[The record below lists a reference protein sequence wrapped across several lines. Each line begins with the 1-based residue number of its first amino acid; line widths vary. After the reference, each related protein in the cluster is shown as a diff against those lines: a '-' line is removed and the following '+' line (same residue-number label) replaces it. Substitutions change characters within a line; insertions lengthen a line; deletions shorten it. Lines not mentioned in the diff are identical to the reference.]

1 MAHAGRQLRVIVVG
15 AGEVAEA
22 HWLPGAA
29 DLHARVDVIDL
40 DRDRAR
46 SLAESS
52 GAAVGHAASLADA
65 APAAEDIV
73 VVATPPGSH
82 GAVVRE
88 ALAAGARRI
97 LVEKPPFASS
107 EDLEATAH
115 ALSEHRTAVGVAF
128 IRRLWGPVITGRR
141 LYPLWLER
149 FGALE
154 RVRVT
159 EGRPYAWQS
168 RAAAQQGIAGLSDML
183 LDELPH
189 PLDAL
194 FRITGWSGAPTGS
207 VSRAQLDPLDV
218 DAQLDLTLDGV
229 PIALQILGSRTAVLP
244 NALDLGFERGSVTIE
259 MSPGGGIIVR
269 PSEGE
274 RTLIRCDD
282 GLSDVEPMVAAMLRS
297 LAEQPLSD
305 AAEDLEAWRG
315 PMGVIELLKEDA
327 WAV

>member
-1 MAHAGRQLRVIVVG
+1 MAV
-15 AGEVAEA
+15 
-22 HWLPGAA
+22 
-29 DLHARVDVIDL
+29 
-40 DRDRAR
+40 
-46 SLAESS
+46 
-52 GAAVGHAASLADA
+52 
-65 APAAEDIV
+65 
-73 VVATPPGSH
+73 
-82 GAVVRE
+82 
-88 ALAAGARRI
+88 
-97 LVEKPPFASS
+97 
-107 EDLEATAH
+107 
-115 ALSEHRTAVGVAF
+115 
-128 IRRLWGPVITGRR
+128 
-141 LYPLWLER
+141 
-149 FGALE
+149 
-154 RVRVT
+154 
-159 EGRPYAWQS
+159 S